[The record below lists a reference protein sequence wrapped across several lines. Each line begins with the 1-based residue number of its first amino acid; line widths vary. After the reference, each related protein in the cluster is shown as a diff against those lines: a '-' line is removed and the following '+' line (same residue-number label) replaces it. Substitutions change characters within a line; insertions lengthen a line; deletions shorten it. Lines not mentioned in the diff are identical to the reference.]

1 MNRDYFLQTKRIGF
15 SKWTDADL
23 PLARQLWGDPDVT
36 RLICASGRFTP
47 QEIADRLVRE
57 IDHDRRFSVQY
68 WPVFE
73 LNGGGFMG
81 CGLIKAVNVLMNW
94 VFICG
99 SDTGGWGTPQR
110 GQRR

>member
-1 MNRDYFLQTKRIGF
+1 MNRDYFLQTERIGF

-23 PLARQLWGDPDVT
+23 PLAHQLWGDPDVT

-73 LNGGGFMG
+73 LNGGGDKVCISCLEG
-81 CGLIKAVNVLMNW
+81 GNAV
-94 VFICG
+94 
-99 SDTGGWGTPQR
+99 
-110 GQRR
+110 RRASS